1 MGQPSWGPARAPLPR
16 SFDVDCHTHPRKNTA
31 LKMML
36 ALRQTRDLQLTALQD
51 TSPGHRD
58 VLKAA
63 GTFGNRRLRSIERRY
78 ETAPEFRHLGKG
90 VRLTT
95 LVHYDK
101 GGALPDRDTVGLEVP
116 AWVRSSSR
124 CLCK

>member
-1 MGQPSWGPARAPLPR
+1 VALLPR
-16 SFDVDCHTHPRKNTA
+16 SFDFDCHTHPGMNTA
-31 LKMML
+31 LKMMC

-63 GTFGNRRLRSIERRY
+63 GTFGNRRLPSIERRY
-78 ETAPEFRHLGKG
+78 ETASEFRHLGEG

-95 LVHYDK
+95 LVHYNK
-101 GGALPDRDTVGLEVP
+101 GGAFPDRDTVGLEVP
-116 AWVRSSSR
+116 ARVWSSSC